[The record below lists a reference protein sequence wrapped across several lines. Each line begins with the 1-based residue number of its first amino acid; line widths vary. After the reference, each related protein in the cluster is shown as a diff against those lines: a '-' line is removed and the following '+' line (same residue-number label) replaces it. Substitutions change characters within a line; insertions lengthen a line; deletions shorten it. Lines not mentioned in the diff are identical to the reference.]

1 MITIPTRFESL
12 FNKDG
17 TPTLRGASWI
27 EELTRIVN
35 LNTPIQGAGS
45 PEGVV
50 AAEVTQMYMDTSGA
64 SESVLYIK
72 QSGSGNTGW
81 KLT

>member
-1 MITIPTRFESL
+1 MIISLTRFDEIVGDDRRL
-12 FNKDG
+12 
-17 TPTLRGASWI
+17 TLRAANYI

-35 LNTPIQGAGS
+35 LNTPIQGTGS

-50 AAEVTQMYMDTSGA
+50 TAEVSQMYMDTAGV

-72 QSGSGNTGW
+72 QTGSDEFGW
-81 KLT
+81 ILG